1 MREPYAES
9 VIGKCTSDWCRDNW
23 LIHRSSIAHH
33 GRGKITVIEP
43 DAAKRALSLKLGAT
57 EVWAPGELDAQVR
70 FTGAI
75 DVVAA
80 QTTLN
85 DAFTHVYAGGT
96 VVCMGV
102 PSGPREIPLPM
113 MQRFERDLLNSGM
126 YIPEDF
132 DAVIEWLA
140 DGRFDTSELVTDLF
154 PVEDADKAFE
164 RAQQNDSYKS
174 HAAIC

>member
-1 MREPYAES
+1 M
-9 VIGKCTSDWCRDNW
+9 
-23 LIHRSSIAHH
+23 
-33 GRGKITVIEP
+33 
-43 DAAKRALSLKLGAT
+43 
-57 EVWAPGELDAQVR
+57 R

-80 QTTLN
+80 QNTLN
-85 DAFTHVYAGGT
+85 DACTRVYAGGT

-140 DGRFDTSELVTDLF
+140 DGCFDTRELVTDLY
-154 PVEDADKAFE
+154 PVSEAAAAFE
-164 RAQQNDSYKS
+164 RAQQNDSIKVML
-174 HAAIC
+174 HFADA

>member
-1 MREPYAES
+1 M
-9 VIGKCTSDWCRDNW
+9 
-23 LIHRSSIAHH
+23 
-33 GRGKITVIEP
+33 
-43 DAAKRALSLKLGAT
+43 
-57 EVWAPGELDAQVR
+57 DAQVR

-80 QTTLN
+80 QATLN

-164 RAQQNDSYKS
+164 RAQQNDSIKVMLQF
-174 HAAIC
+174 AEV

>member
-1 MREPYAES
+1 MPKASLES
-9 VIGKCTSDWCRDNW
+9 VLVIGAGTIG
-23 LIHRSSIAHH
+23 LSIVQALRIM
-33 GRGKITVIEP
+33 GAGKITVIEP
-43 DAAKRALSLKLGAT
+43 DAAKRALALKLGAA
-57 EVWAPGELDAQVR
+57 EVWAPGELAADVR

-80 QTTLN
+80 QATLN
-85 DAFTHVYAGGT
+85 DACTRVYAGGT

-113 MQRFERDLLNSGM
+113 MRRFERDLLNSGM

-154 PVEDADKAFE
+154 AIEDAAAAFE
-164 RAQQNDSYKS
+164 RAQQNDSIKVMLQF
-174 HAAIC
+174 APE

>member
-1 MREPYAES
+1 M
-9 VIGKCTSDWCRDNW
+9 
-23 LIHRSSIAHH
+23 H
-33 GRGKITVIEP
+33 
-43 DAAKRALSLKLGAT
+43 
-57 EVWAPGELDAQVR
+57 
-70 FTGAI
+70 
-75 DVVAA
+75 
-80 QTTLN
+80 
-85 DAFTHVYAGGT
+85 
-96 VVCMGV
+96 GV

-164 RAQQNDSYKS
+164 RAQQNDSIKS
-174 HAAIC
+174 CCNLLRFDAVTLCLALLKGSAILQQ